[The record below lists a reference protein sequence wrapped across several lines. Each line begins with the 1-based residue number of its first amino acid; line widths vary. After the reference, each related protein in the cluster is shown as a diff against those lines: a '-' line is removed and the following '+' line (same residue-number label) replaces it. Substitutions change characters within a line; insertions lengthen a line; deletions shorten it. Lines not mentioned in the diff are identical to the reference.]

1 MHPAGIQG
9 RLYPLRPVL
18 CPSDP
23 GPVRNGPTVYLF
35 PQYDGAPEVVTI
47 VESPTYD
54 WAKAL
59 VEKYRPQESAD
70 AP

>member
-1 MHPAGIQG
+1 VTPG
-9 RLYPLRPVL
+9 R
-18 CPSDP
+18 
-23 GPVRNGPTVYLF
+23 VRNGPTVYLF